1 METVTIPKESFG
13 KILIDI
19 DILLKDLQDLNV
31 VQDDVVS
38 KRIIE
43 IKATPSIGKSEPELD
58 AYLKKRG
65 INVASMDH

>member
-1 METVTIPKESFG
+1 METITIPKESFG

-19 DILLKDLQDLNV
+19 DTLLRDLQDLNI
-31 VQDDVVS
+31 VQDHIVS
-38 KRIIE
+38 KRIAE